1 MPRRGNMTTEARLS
15 SRLKGQLC
23 TRKLAWPLAGIE
35 VELVY
40 PVGLDSVW
48 KGM

>member
-1 MPRRGNMTTEARLS
+1 MPRRGKKTTEARLS

-23 TRKLAWPLAGIE
+23 TQRTAWPLAGIE
-35 VELVY
+35 GELVY